1 MEKVYLAK
9 VHGKFHQPNEE
20 AVIVKNWIY
29 MEDYK
34 KMYHDCTSDLVKL
47 GEEQRKTAKDSETA
61 FELIR
66 YDVDSDTSIVKYIF

>member
-9 VHGKFHQPNEE
+9 VHGKFPQPTDE

-34 KMYHDCTSDLVKL
+34 KMYHDCT
-47 GEEQRKTAKDSETA
+47 
-61 FELIR
+61 
-66 YDVDSDTSIVKYIF
+66 